1 MRKVVE
7 NRLTEKQERKLEIC
21 VSDSKHEKRQLER
34 IKITVYEAGLF
45 SV

>member
-7 NRLTEKQERKLEIC
+7 NRLTEKQEIKLETC
-21 VSDSKHEKRQLER
+21 VSDSKQEKRQLER
-34 IKITVYEAGLF
+34 IKTTVYAAGVF

>member
-1 MRKVVE
+1 MRQVVE
-7 NRLTEKQERKLEIC
+7 NRLTEKQERKIETC

-34 IKITVYEAGLF
+34 IKTTVYAAGLF